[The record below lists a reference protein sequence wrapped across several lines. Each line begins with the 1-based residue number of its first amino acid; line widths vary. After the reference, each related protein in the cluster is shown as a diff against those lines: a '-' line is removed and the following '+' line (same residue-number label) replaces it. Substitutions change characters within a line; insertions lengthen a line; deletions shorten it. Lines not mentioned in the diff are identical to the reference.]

1 VKVLVINS
9 GSSTIKFKLYS
20 AEGGEPREIASGIVE
35 RIGEEVS
42 YVRYKGQGGEIQY
55 EAKIKDHEEG
65 MAHVLKVLTDPEKG
79 SIREPGE
86 IAGVGH
92 RVVHGGSEVT
102 GAVVVDER
110 VESVIEKYSR
120 MAPLHNPAN
129 LLGIRA
135 AKKVFPQALHVAVFD
150 TAFHATI
157 PEEAYLYAI
166 PYEYYLKYGI
176 RRYGFHG
183 ISYTYVCRK
192 AAEILGRPLEQL
204 RIIACHL
211 GSGASVAAVKYGRCV
226 DTSMGMTPLEGLV
239 MGTRSGDIDP
249 AISYFLMKW
258 EGLSADEVY
267 ELLNERSGLLGLSG
281 ISNDVRVLIE
291 EWKRGNEAAG
301 RALKVFAYRVKKYI
315 GAYMA
320 AMGGVDAIVFTAGI
334 GERSPLVRKLIL
346 SGLEELGVKLD
357 EARNED
363 PARHGWVISSDDS
376 KVKVLVIPTD
386 EERVIAEETLKKVL
400 ERAHRS
406 SGGR

>member
-1 VKVLVINS
+1 MKILVINS
-9 GSSTIKFKLYS
+9 GSSTIKFKLYG
-20 AEGGEPREIASGIVE
+20 AESGGLREEASGIVE

-42 YVRYKGQGGEIQY
+42 YVRYRGRRGEIRY
-55 EAKIKDHEEG
+55 EARVRDHEEG

-79 SIREPGE
+79 A
-86 IAGVGH
+86 IADPSEVVGVGH

-102 GAVVVDER
+102 GAVVADER
-110 VESVIEKYSR
+110 VERIVEKYSR

-135 AKKVFPQALHVAVFD
+135 AKKVFPRALHVAVFD
-150 TAFHATI
+150 TAFHSTI

-183 ISYTYVCRK
+183 ISYTYVCRR

-249 AISYFLMKW
+249 AIFYFLMKW

-291 EWKRGNEAAG
+291 EWRKGNEAAG
-301 RALKVFAYRVKKYI
+301 RALRVFAYRVRKYI

-334 GERSPLVRKLIL
+334 GEQSPLMRKLIL
-346 SGLEELGVKLD
+346 SGLEELGIKLD
-357 EARNED
+357 DARNEN
-363 PARHGWVISSDDS
+363 PAAHGWVISSDDS
-376 KVKVLVIPTD
+376 KVKVLVVPTD
-386 EERVIAEETLKKVL
+386 EELVIAEETLRKVL
-400 ERAHRS
+400 ELRK
-406 SGGR
+406 G

>member
-1 VKVLVINS
+1 MKILVINS
-9 GSSTIKFKLYS
+9 GSSTIKFKLYG
-20 AEGGEPREIASGIVE
+20 AEGGGLREEASGIVE

-42 YVRYKGQGGEIQY
+42 YVRYRGRRGEIRY
-55 EAKIKDHEEG
+55 EAKVRDHEEG

-79 SIREPGE
+79 AVADPSEVV
-86 IAGVGH
+86 GVGH

-102 GAVVVDER
+102 GAVVADER
-110 VESVIEKYSR
+110 VERIVEKYSR

-135 AKKVFPQALHVAVFD
+135 AKKVFPRAVHVAVFD
-150 TAFHATI
+150 TAFHSTI

-183 ISYTYVCRK
+183 ISYTYVCRR

-249 AISYFLMKW
+249 AIFYFLMKW

-291 EWKRGNEAAG
+291 EWRKGNEAAG
-301 RALKVFAYRVKKYI
+301 RALRVFAYRVRKYI

-334 GERSPLVRKLIL
+334 GEQSPLMRKLIL
-346 SGLEELGVKLD
+346 SGLEELGIKLD
-357 EARNED
+357 DARNEN
-363 PARHGWVISSDDS
+363 PAAHGWVISSDDS
-376 KVKVLVIPTD
+376 KVKVLVVPTD
-386 EERVIAEETLKKVL
+386 EELVIAEETLRKVL
-400 ERAHRS
+400 ELRK
-406 SGGR
+406 G

>member
-1 VKVLVINS
+1 MVINS

-20 AEGGEPREIASGIVE
+20 AEGGGLREEASGIVE

-42 YVRYKGQGGEIQY
+42 YVRYRGRRGEIRY
-55 EAKIKDHEEG
+55 EARVRDHEEG

-79 SIREPGE
+79 A
-86 IAGVGH
+86 IADPSEVVGVGH

-102 GAVVVDER
+102 GAVVADER
-110 VESVIEKYSR
+110 VERIVEKYSR

-135 AKKVFPQALHVAVFD
+135 AKKVFPRALHVAVFD
-150 TAFHATI
+150 TAFHSTI

-183 ISYTYVCRK
+183 ISYTYVCRR

-249 AISYFLMKW
+249 AIFYFLMKW

-291 EWKRGNEAAG
+291 EWRKGNEAAG
-301 RALKVFAYRVKKYI
+301 RALRVFAYRVRKYI

-334 GERSPLVRKLIL
+334 GEQSPLMRKLIL
-346 SGLEELGVKLD
+346 SGLEELGIKLD
-357 EARNED
+357 DARNEN
-363 PARHGWVISSDDS
+363 PAAHGWVISSDDS
-376 KVKVLVIPTD
+376 KVKVLVVPTD
-386 EERVIAEETLKKVL
+386 EELVIAEETLRKVL
-400 ERAHRS
+400 ELRK
-406 SGGR
+406 G

>member
-1 VKVLVINS
+1 MKILVINS
-9 GSSTIKFKLYS
+9 GSSTIKFKLYC
-20 AEGGEPREIASGIVE
+20 AEGGGLREEASGIVE

-42 YVRYKGQGGEIQY
+42 YVRYRGRRGEIRY
-55 EAKIKDHEEG
+55 EAKVRDHEEG

-79 SIREPGE
+79 AVADPSEVV
-86 IAGVGH
+86 GVGH

-102 GAVVVDER
+102 GAVVADER
-110 VESVIEKYSR
+110 VERIVEKYSR

-135 AKKVFPQALHVAVFD
+135 AKKVFPRAVHVAVFD
-150 TAFHATI
+150 TAFHSTI

-183 ISYTYVCRK
+183 ISYTYVCRR

-249 AISYFLMKW
+249 AIFYFLMKW

-291 EWKRGNEAAG
+291 EWRKGNEAAG
-301 RALKVFAYRVKKYI
+301 RALRVFAYRVRKYI

-334 GERSPLVRKLIL
+334 GEQSPLMRKLIL
-346 SGLEELGVKLD
+346 SGLEELGIKLD
-357 EARNED
+357 DARNEN
-363 PARHGWVISSDDS
+363 PAAHGWVISSDDS
-376 KVKVLVIPTD
+376 KVKVLVVPTD
-386 EERVIAEETLKKVL
+386 EELVIAEETLRKVL
-400 ERAHRS
+400 ELRK
-406 SGGR
+406 G

>member
-1 VKVLVINS
+1 MKILVINS
-9 GSSTIKFKLYS
+9 GSSTIKFKLYG
-20 AEGGEPREIASGIVE
+20 AESGGLREEASGIVE

-42 YVRYKGQGGEIQY
+42 YVRYRGRRGEIRY
-55 EAKIKDHEEG
+55 EAKVRDHEEG

-79 SIREPGE
+79 A
-86 IAGVGH
+86 IADPSEVVGVGH

-102 GAVVVDER
+102 GAVVADER
-110 VESVIEKYSR
+110 VERIVEKYSR

-135 AKKVFPQALHVAVFD
+135 AKKVFPRAVHVAVFD
-150 TAFHATI
+150 TAFHSTI

-183 ISYTYVCRK
+183 ISYTYVCRR

-249 AISYFLMKW
+249 AIFYFLMKW

-291 EWKRGNEAAG
+291 EWRKGNEAAG
-301 RALKVFAYRVKKYI
+301 RALRVFAYRVRKYI

-334 GERSPLVRKLIL
+334 GEQSPLMRKLIL
-346 SGLEELGVKLD
+346 SGLEELGIKLD
-357 EARNED
+357 DARNEN
-363 PARHGWVISSDDS
+363 PAAHGWVISSDDS
-376 KVKVLVIPTD
+376 KVKVLVVPTD
-386 EERVIAEETLKKVL
+386 EELVIAEETLRKVL
-400 ERAHRS
+400 ELRK
-406 SGGR
+406 G

>member
-1 VKVLVINS
+1 MKILVINS
-9 GSSTIKFKLYS
+9 GSSTIKFKLYG
-20 AEGGEPREIASGIVE
+20 AESGGLREEASGIVE

-42 YVRYKGQGGEIQY
+42 YVRYRGRRGEIRY
-55 EAKIKDHEEG
+55 EARVRDHEEG

-79 SIREPGE
+79 AVADPSEVV
-86 IAGVGH
+86 GVGH

-102 GAVVVDER
+102 GAVVADER
-110 VESVIEKYSR
+110 VERIVEKYSR

-135 AKKVFPQALHVAVFD
+135 AKKVFPRALHVAVFD
-150 TAFHATI
+150 TAFHSTI

-183 ISYTYVCRK
+183 ISYTYVCRR

-249 AISYFLMKW
+249 AIFYFLMKW

-291 EWKRGNEAAG
+291 EWRKGNEAAG
-301 RALKVFAYRVKKYI
+301 RALRVFAYRVRKYI

-334 GERSPLVRKLIL
+334 GEQSPLMRKLIL
-346 SGLEELGVKLD
+346 SGLEELGIKLD
-357 EARNED
+357 DARNEN
-363 PARHGWVISSDDS
+363 PAAHGWVISSDDS
-376 KVKVLVIPTD
+376 KVKVLVVPTD
-386 EERVIAEETLKKVL
+386 EELVIAEETLRKVL
-400 ERAHRS
+400 ELRK
-406 SGGR
+406 G

>member
-1 VKVLVINS
+1 MKILVINS
-9 GSSTIKFKLYS
+9 GSSTIKFKLYG
-20 AEGGEPREIASGIVE
+20 AESGGLREEASGIVE

-42 YVRYKGQGGEIQY
+42 YVRYRGRRGEIRY
-55 EAKIKDHEEG
+55 EARVRDHEEG

-79 SIREPGE
+79 AVADPSEVV
-86 IAGVGH
+86 GVGH
-92 RVVHGGSEVT
+92 RVVHGGGEVT
-102 GAVVVDER
+102 GAVVADER
-110 VESVIEKYSR
+110 VERIVEKYSR

-135 AKKVFPQALHVAVFD
+135 AKKVFPRAVHVAVFD
-150 TAFHATI
+150 TAFHSTI

-183 ISYTYVCRK
+183 ISYTYVCRR

-249 AISYFLMKW
+249 AIFYFLMKW

-291 EWKRGNEAAG
+291 EWRKGNEAAG
-301 RALKVFAYRVKKYI
+301 RALRVFAYRVRKYI

-334 GERSPLVRKLIL
+334 GEQSPLMRKLIL
-346 SGLEELGVKLD
+346 SGLEELGIKLD
-357 EARNED
+357 DARNEN
-363 PARHGWVISSDDS
+363 PAAHGWVISSDDS
-376 KVKVLVIPTD
+376 KVKVLVVPTD
-386 EERVIAEETLKKVL
+386 EELVIAEETLRKVL
-400 ERAHRS
+400 ELRK
-406 SGGR
+406 G

>member
-1 VKVLVINS
+1 MKILVINS
-9 GSSTIKFKLYS
+9 GSSTIKFKLYG
-20 AEGGEPREIASGIVE
+20 AESGGLREEASGIVE

-42 YVRYKGQGGEIQY
+42 YVRYRGRRGEIRY
-55 EAKIKDHEEG
+55 EAKVRDHEEG

-79 SIREPGE
+79 A
-86 IAGVGH
+86 IADPSEVVGVGH

-102 GAVVVDER
+102 GAVVADER
-110 VESVIEKYSR
+110 VERIIEKYSR

-135 AKKVFPQALHVAVFD
+135 AKKVFPRALHVAVFD
-150 TAFHATI
+150 TAFHSTI

-183 ISYTYVCRK
+183 ISYTYVCRR

-249 AISYFLMKW
+249 AIFYFLMKW

-291 EWKRGNEAAG
+291 EWRKGNEAAG
-301 RALKVFAYRVKKYI
+301 RALRVFAYRVRKYI

-334 GERSPLVRKLIL
+334 GEQSPLMRKLIL
-346 SGLEELGVKLD
+346 SGLEELGIKLD
-357 EARNED
+357 DARNEN
-363 PARHGWVISSDDS
+363 PAAHGWVISSDDS
-376 KVKVLVIPTD
+376 KVKVLVVPTD
-386 EERVIAEETLKKVL
+386 EELVIAEETLRKVL
-400 ERAHRS
+400 ELRK
-406 SGGR
+406 G

>member
-1 VKVLVINS
+1 MKILVINS
-9 GSSTIKFKLYS
+9 GSSTIKFKLYG
-20 AEGGEPREIASGIVE
+20 AESGGLREEASGIVE

-42 YVRYKGQGGEIQY
+42 YVRYRGRRGEIRY
-55 EAKIKDHEEG
+55 EAKVRDHEEG

-79 SIREPGE
+79 A
-86 IAGVGH
+86 IADPSEVVGVGH

-102 GAVVVDER
+102 GAVVADER
-110 VESVIEKYSR
+110 VERIVEKYSR

-135 AKKVFPQALHVAVFD
+135 AKKVFPRALHVAVFD
-150 TAFHATI
+150 TAFHSTI

-183 ISYTYVCRK
+183 ISYTYVCRR

-249 AISYFLMKW
+249 AIFYFLMKW

-291 EWKRGNEAAG
+291 EWRKGNEAAG
-301 RALKVFAYRVKKYI
+301 RALRVFAYRVRKYI

-334 GERSPLVRKLIL
+334 GEQSPLMRKLIL
-346 SGLEELGVKLD
+346 SGLEELGIKLD
-357 EARNED
+357 DARNEN
-363 PARHGWVISSDDS
+363 PAAHGWVISSDDS
-376 KVKVLVIPTD
+376 KVKVLVVPTD
-386 EERVIAEETLKKVL
+386 EELVIAEETLRKVL
-400 ERAHRS
+400 ELKK
-406 SGGR
+406 G

>member
-1 VKVLVINS
+1 MKILVINS
-9 GSSTIKFKLYS
+9 GSSTIKFKLYG
-20 AEGGEPREIASGIVE
+20 AESGGLREEASGIVE

-42 YVRYKGQGGEIQY
+42 YVRYRGRRGEIRY
-55 EAKIKDHEEG
+55 EAKVRDHEEG

-79 SIREPGE
+79 AVADPSEVV
-86 IAGVGH
+86 GVGH

-102 GAVVVDER
+102 GAVVADER
-110 VESVIEKYSR
+110 VERIVEKYSR

-135 AKKVFPQALHVAVFD
+135 AKKVFPRAVHVAVFD
-150 TAFHATI
+150 TAFHSTI

-183 ISYTYVCRK
+183 ISYTYVCRR

-249 AISYFLMKW
+249 AIFYFLMKW

-291 EWKRGNEAAG
+291 EWRKGNEAAG
-301 RALKVFAYRVKKYI
+301 RALRVFAYRVRKYI

-334 GERSPLVRKLIL
+334 GEQSPLMRKLIL
-346 SGLEELGVKLD
+346 SGLEELGIKLD
-357 EARNED
+357 DARNEN
-363 PARHGWVISSDDS
+363 PAAHGWVISSDDS
-376 KVKVLVIPTD
+376 KVKVLVVPTD
-386 EERVIAEETLKKVL
+386 EELVIAEETLRKVL
-400 ERAHRS
+400 ELRK
-406 SGGR
+406 G

>member
-1 VKVLVINS
+1 MKILVINS

-20 AEGGEPREIASGIVE
+20 AESGGLREEASGIVE

-42 YVRYKGQGGEIQY
+42 YVRYRGRRGEIRY
-55 EAKIKDHEEG
+55 EARVRDHEEG

-79 SIREPGE
+79 AVADPSEVV
-86 IAGVGH
+86 GVGH

-102 GAVVVDER
+102 GAVVADER
-110 VESVIEKYSR
+110 VERIVEKYSR

-135 AKKVFPQALHVAVFD
+135 AKKVFPRALHVAVFD
-150 TAFHATI
+150 TAFHSTI

-183 ISYTYVCRK
+183 ISYTYVCRR

-249 AISYFLMKW
+249 AIFYFLMKW

-291 EWKRGNEAAG
+291 EWRKGNEAAG
-301 RALKVFAYRVKKYI
+301 RALRVFAYRVRKYI

-334 GERSPLVRKLIL
+334 GEQSPLMRKLIL
-346 SGLEELGVKLD
+346 SGLEELGIKLD
-357 EARNED
+357 DARNEN
-363 PARHGWVISSDDS
+363 PAAHGWVISSDDS
-376 KVKVLVIPTD
+376 KVKVLVVPTD
-386 EERVIAEETLKKVL
+386 EELVIAEETLRKVL
-400 ERAHRS
+400 ELRK
-406 SGGR
+406 G

>member
-1 VKVLVINS
+1 MKVLVINS

-20 AEGGEPREIASGIVE
+20 FEGGELHEVANGIVE

-42 YVRYKGQGGEIQY
+42 YVRYRGRKGEIRY

-65 MAHVLKVLTDPEKG
+65 MSHVLKVLTDPEKG
-79 SIREPGE
+79 SIQDTGE
-86 IAGVGH
+86 IDGVGH
-92 RVVHGGSEVT
+92 RVVHGGSEIT
-102 GAVVVDER
+102 GAAIVDER
-110 VESVIEKYSR
+110 VESLIEKYAR

-135 AKKVFPQALHVAVFD
+135 AKKVFSRALHVAVFD
-150 TAFHATI
+150 TAFHTTI

-166 PYEYYLKYGI
+166 PYEYFLKYGI

-183 ISYTYVCRK
+183 ISYAYVCRK

-249 AISYFLMKW
+249 AIFYFLMKW

-267 ELLNERSGLLGLSG
+267 ELLNERSGLFGLSG
-281 ISNDVRVLIE
+281 VSNDVRVLIE
-291 EWKRGNEAAG
+291 EWRKGNEAAA

-315 GAYMA
+315 GAYTA

-334 GERSPLVRKLIL
+334 GEQSPFMRKLIL
-346 SGLEELGVKLD
+346 SGLEGLGIKLD
-357 EARNED
+357 DAKNEN
-363 PARHGWVISSDDS
+363 PAVHGWVISRDDS

-386 EERVIAEETLKKVL
+386 EELVIAEETLKKVQEL
-400 ERAHRS
+400 
-406 SGGR
+406 GGKR

>member
-1 VKVLVINS
+1 MKILVINS
-9 GSSTIKFKLYS
+9 GSSTIKFKLYG
-20 AEGGEPREIASGIVE
+20 AESGGLREEASGIVE

-42 YVRYKGQGGEIQY
+42 YVRYRGRRGEIRY
-55 EAKIKDHEEG
+55 EAKVRDHEEG

-79 SIREPGE
+79 AVADPSEVV
-86 IAGVGH
+86 GVGH

-102 GAVVVDER
+102 GAVVADER
-110 VESVIEKYSR
+110 VERIVEKYSR

-135 AKKVFPQALHVAVFD
+135 AKKVFPRALHVAVFD
-150 TAFHATI
+150 TAFHSTI

-183 ISYTYVCRK
+183 ISYTYVCRR

-249 AISYFLMKW
+249 AIFYFLMKW

-291 EWKRGNEAAG
+291 EWRKGNEAAG
-301 RALKVFAYRVKKYI
+301 RALRVFAYRVRKYI

-334 GERSPLVRKLIL
+334 GEQSPLMRKLIL
-346 SGLEELGVKLD
+346 SGLEELGIKLD
-357 EARNED
+357 DARNEN
-363 PARHGWVISSDDS
+363 PAAHGWVISSDDS
-376 KVKVLVIPTD
+376 KVKVLVVPTD
-386 EERVIAEETLKKVL
+386 EELVIAEETLRKVL
-400 ERAHRS
+400 ELRK
-406 SGGR
+406 G

>member
-1 VKVLVINS
+1 MKILVINS
-9 GSSTIKFKLYS
+9 GSSTIKFKLYG
-20 AEGGEPREIASGIVE
+20 AESGGLREEASGIVE

-42 YVRYKGQGGEIQY
+42 HVRYRGRRGEIRY
-55 EAKIKDHEEG
+55 EAKVRDHEEG

-79 SIREPGE
+79 AVADPSKVV
-86 IAGVGH
+86 GVGH

-102 GAVVVDER
+102 GVVVADER
-110 VESVIEKYSR
+110 VERIIEKYSR

-135 AKKVFPQALHVAVFD
+135 AKKVFPRAVHVAVFD
-150 TAFHATI
+150 TAFHSTI

-183 ISYTYVCRK
+183 ISYTYVCRR

-249 AISYFLMKW
+249 AIFYFLMKW

-291 EWKRGNEAAG
+291 EWRKGNEAAG
-301 RALKVFAYRVKKYI
+301 RALRVFAYRVRKYI

-334 GERSPLVRKLIL
+334 GEQSPLMRKLIL
-346 SGLEELGVKLD
+346 SGLEELGIKLD
-357 EARNED
+357 DARNEN
-363 PARHGWVISSDDS
+363 PAAHGWVISSDDS
-376 KVKVLVIPTD
+376 KVKVLVVPTD
-386 EERVIAEETLKKVL
+386 EELVIAEETLRKVL
-400 ERAHRS
+400 ELRK
-406 SGGR
+406 G

>member
-1 VKVLVINS
+1 MKILVINS
-9 GSSTIKFKLYS
+9 GSSTIKFKLYG
-20 AEGGEPREIASGIVE
+20 AESGGLREEASGIVE

-42 YVRYKGQGGEIQY
+42 YVRYRGRRGEIRY
-55 EAKIKDHEEG
+55 EARVRDHEEG

-79 SIREPGE
+79 AVADPSEVV
-86 IAGVGH
+86 GVGH

-102 GAVVVDER
+102 GAVVADER
-110 VESVIEKYSR
+110 VERIVEKYSR

-135 AKKVFPQALHVAVFD
+135 AKKVFPRAVHVAVFD
-150 TAFHATI
+150 TAFHSTI

-183 ISYTYVCRK
+183 ISYTYVCRR

-249 AISYFLMKW
+249 AIFYFLMKW

-291 EWKRGNEAAG
+291 EWRKGNEAAG
-301 RALKVFAYRVKKYI
+301 RALRVFAYRVRKYI

-334 GERSPLVRKLIL
+334 GEQSPLMRKLIL
-346 SGLEELGVKLD
+346 SGLEELGIKLD
-357 EARNED
+357 DARNEN
-363 PARHGWVISSDDS
+363 PAAHGWVISSDDS
-376 KVKVLVIPTD
+376 KVKVLVVPTD
-386 EERVIAEETLKKVL
+386 EELVIAEETLRKVL
-400 ERAHRS
+400 ELRK
-406 SGGR
+406 G